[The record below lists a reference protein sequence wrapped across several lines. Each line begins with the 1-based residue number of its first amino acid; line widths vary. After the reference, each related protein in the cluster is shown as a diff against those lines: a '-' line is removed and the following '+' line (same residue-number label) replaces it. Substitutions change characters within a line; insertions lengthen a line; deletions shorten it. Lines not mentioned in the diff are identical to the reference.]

1 MVVVVMVIIIII
13 IIYIIYIIRYTDTP
27 TVPSSGYWVMKI

>member
-13 IIYIIYIIRYTDTP
+13 IIIIYIIRYTP
-27 TVPSSGYWVMKI
+27 TVLSSSGYWAMKI